1 MRILPQRGF
10 SRARRR
16 TSSCTSRGIRG
27 LPGVRRCLL
36 LQLQYCRQAVYCQR
50 ITVSGRTS
58 ARADC
63 HPGHIRES
71 QDQNRRSAGWSLGRR
86 CWRRGRRVAGGGRG
100 SQAEGRAATAQRYA
114 GRNRGGEGRWARLD
128 LPQKM
133 VPQGWSICLIPSTV
147 QIRMA
152 FCHPTANTMMKSCA
166 RRLSLRKAL
175 RPRLR
180 LVLQS

>member
-1 MRILPQRGF
+1 MRMLPQRGF
-10 SRARRR
+10 SRARRQ

-36 LQLQYCRQAVYCQR
+36 LQLQYCRQAVCCQR

-86 CWRRGRRVAGGGRG
+86 CWRERTASCWRR
-100 SQAEGRAATAQRYA
+100 
-114 GRNRGGEGRWARLD
+114 ARF
-128 LPQKM
+128 
-133 VPQGWSICLIPSTV
+133 SS
-147 QIRMA
+147 RR
-152 FCHPTANTMMKSCA
+152 SC
-166 RRLSLRKAL
+166 RDRTAL
-175 RPRLR
+175 RRTEQRRRRKVGKAGPPSKHGASR
-180 LVLQS
+180 LVHMPHPVNHPDTDDILPPYSQHDDEIVRAEAVAP